1 MIVLIRG
8 QVNIMGKV
16 LSLDI
21 GASSIKSG
29 LVDINGNISEEKRTV
44 LKEETYSGFIDAVKS
59 IMAGL
64 DEKPAGIAAALPG
77 GYDIEKDEIFAPNL
91 NILNGKHIRTDLESI
106 FNIKVL
112 AENDA
117 NLAAYGEYVFGD
129 KKSVKNMVFC
139 TLGSGFGGGLILNGK
154 LLQSNITLFEIGHLS
169 IDFHGRQCGCGR
181 LGCLD
186 EYCSTGGLK
195 EIYKNITGKEINPVQ
210 LGELAS
216 SGDIHA
222 LEAFK
227 EYGRLLAGAFANI
240 SALFCPE
247 KIKFGGGLSELAE
260 YYIQP
265 MEEEF
270 NNIIFPAYKGRVK
283 IERAALKNQAG
294 MAGGAALFFG
304 L

>member
-1 MIVLIRG
+1 ME
-8 QVNIMGKV
+8 KV

-29 LVDINGNISEEKRTV
+29 LVDINGNISEEKRV
-44 LKEETYSGFIDAVKS
+44 VIKEESYNGFIDAVKS
-59 IMAGL
+59 IMAEL
-64 DEKPAGIAAALPG
+64 SEKPAGIAAALPG

-91 NILNGKHIRTDLESI
+91 HILNGRHIKNDLESI

-154 LLQSNITLFEIGHLS
+154 LLQSNITLFEIGHMS

-181 LGCLD
+181 CGCLD

-195 EIYKNITGKEINPVQ
+195 EIYKSISGKDVNPVQ
-210 LGELAS
+210 LGELAAK
-216 SGDIHA
+216 GDAQA
-222 LEAFK
+222 LESFK

-260 YYIQP
+260 YYILP
-265 MEEEF
+265 LEEEF
-270 NNIIFPAYKGRVK
+270 NKIVFPAYKGRVK
-283 IERAALKNQAG
+283 IERAILKNQAG

>member
-1 MIVLIRG
+1 MA
-8 QVNIMGKV
+8 KV

-29 LVDINGNISEEKRTV
+29 LVDINGIISEEKRTII
-44 LKEETYSGFIDAVKS
+44 KEESYNGFIDAVKS
-59 IMAGL
+59 IMAGISA
-64 DEKPAGIAAALPG
+64 KPEGIAVALPG
-77 GYDIEKDEIFAPNL
+77 GYDVEKDEIFAPNL
-91 NILNGKHIRTDLESI
+91 HILNGKHIRKDLESI
-106 FNIKVL
+106 FNTKVL

-117 NLAAYGEYVFGD
+117 NLAAYGEYVFGE

-154 LLQSNITLFEIGHLS
+154 LLQSNISLFEIGHIS

-181 LGCLD
+181 RGCLD

-195 EIYKNITGKEINPVQ
+195 AIYKNITGKEINPIQ
-210 LGELAS
+210 LGEHAS
-216 SGDIHA
+216 SGDTYA
-222 LEAFK
+222 LEAFR
-227 EYGRLLAGAFANI
+227 EYGILLAGAFANI

-260 YYIQP
+260 YYMQP

-270 NNIIFPAYKGRVK
+270 NKIIFPAYKGRVK
-283 IERAALKNQAG
+283 IERAVLKNQAG
-294 MAGGAALFFG
+294 MAGGTALFFG

>member
-91 NILNGKHIRTDLESI
+91 NILNGKDIRTDLESI

-181 LGCLD
+181 QGCLD

-216 SGDIHA
+216 SGDIQA
-222 LEAFK
+222 LEAFR

>member
-1 MIVLIRG
+1 ME
-8 QVNIMGKV
+8 KV

-29 LVDINGNISEEKRTV
+29 LVDINGNISEEKRV
-44 LKEETYSGFIDAVKS
+44 VIKEESYNGFIDAVKS
-59 IMAGL
+59 IMAEL
-64 DEKPAGIAAALPG
+64 SEKPAGITAALPG

-91 NILNGKHIRTDLESI
+91 HILNGRHIKNDLENT

-154 LLQSNITLFEIGHLS
+154 LLQSNITLFEIGHMS

-181 LGCLD
+181 CGCLD

-195 EIYKNITGKEINPVQ
+195 EIYKSISGKDVNPVQ
-210 LGELAS
+210 LGELAAK
-216 SGDIHA
+216 GDAQA
-222 LEAFK
+222 LESFK

-260 YYIQP
+260 YYILP
-265 MEEEF
+265 LEEEF
-270 NNIIFPAYKGRVK
+270 NKIVFPAYKGRVK
-283 IERAALKNQAG
+283 IERAILKNQAG

>member
-91 NILNGKHIRTDLESI
+91 HILNGRHIRTDLESI

-270 NNIIFPAYKGRVK
+270 NKIIFPAYKGRVK

>member
-1 MIVLIRG
+1 MA
-8 QVNIMGKV
+8 KV

-29 LVDINGNISEEKRTV
+29 LVDVNGIISEEKRIV
-44 LKEETYSGFIDAVKS
+44 IKEESYSGFIDAVKS
-59 IMAGL
+59 IMAEIS
-64 DEKPAGIAAALPG
+64 EKPAGIAAALPG

-91 NILNGKHIRTDLESI
+91 HILNGKHIRNDLESI

-154 LLQSNITLFEIGHLS
+154 LLQSNISLFEIGHMS

-181 LGCLD
+181 YGCLD

-195 EIYKNITGKEINPVQ
+195 EIYKNITGKEVNPVH

-216 SGDIHA
+216 SGDTYA
-222 LEAFK
+222 LEAFR

-260 YYIQP
+260 YYMQTL
-265 MEEEF
+265 EEEF
-270 NNIIFPAYKGRVK
+270 NKIIFPSYKGRVK
-283 IERAALKNQAG
+283 IERAVLKNQAG
-294 MAGGAALFFG
+294 MAGGAALFFE

>member
-1 MIVLIRG
+1 MA
-8 QVNIMGKV
+8 KV

-29 LVDINGNISEEKRTV
+29 LVNINGIISEEKRTV
-44 LKEETYSGFIDAVKS
+44 IKEESYNGFIDAVKS
-59 IMAGL
+59 IMAGIS
-64 DEKPAGIAAALPG
+64 EKPEGIAVALPG
-77 GYDIEKDEIFAPNL
+77 GYDVEKDEIFAPNL
-91 NILNGKHIRTDLESI
+91 HILNGKHIRKDLESI
-106 FNIKVL
+106 FNTKVL

-117 NLAAYGEYVFGD
+117 NLAAYGEYVFGE

-154 LLQSNITLFEIGHLS
+154 LLQSNISLFEIGHIS

-181 LGCLD
+181 RGCLD

-195 EIYKNITGKEINPVQ
+195 AIYKNITGKEINPIQ
-210 LGELAS
+210 LGEHAS
-216 SGDIHA
+216 SGDTYA
-222 LEAFK
+222 LEAFR
-227 EYGRLLAGAFANI
+227 EYGILLAGAFANI

-260 YYIQP
+260 YYMQP

-270 NNIIFPAYKGRVK
+270 NKIIFPAYKGRVK
-283 IERAALKNQAG
+283 IERAVLKNQAG
-294 MAGGAALFFG
+294 MAGGTALFFG

>member
-1 MIVLIRG
+1 MA
-8 QVNIMGKV
+8 KV

-29 LVDINGNISEEKRTV
+29 LVNINGIISEEKRTV
-44 LKEETYSGFIDAVKS
+44 IKEESYNGFIDAVKS
-59 IMAGL
+59 IMAGIS
-64 DEKPAGIAAALPG
+64 EKPEGIAVALPG
-77 GYDIEKDEIFAPNL
+77 GYDVEKDEIFAPNL
-91 NILNGKHIRTDLESI
+91 HILNGKHIRKDLESI
-106 FNIKVL
+106 FNTKVL

-117 NLAAYGEYVFGD
+117 NLAAYGEYVFGE

-154 LLQSNITLFEIGHLS
+154 LLQSNISLFEIGHIS

-181 LGCLD
+181 RGCLD

-195 EIYKNITGKEINPVQ
+195 AIYKNITGKEINPIQ
-210 LGELAS
+210 LGEHAS
-216 SGDIHA
+216 SGDTYA
-222 LEAFK
+222 LEAFR
-227 EYGRLLAGAFANI
+227 EYGILLAGAFANI

-260 YYIQP
+260 YYMQP

-270 NNIIFPAYKGRVK
+270 NKIIFPVYKGRVK
-283 IERAALKNQAG
+283 IERAVLKNQAG
-294 MAGGAALFFG
+294 MAGGTALFFG

>member
-1 MIVLIRG
+1 MAKI
-8 QVNIMGKV
+8 

-29 LVDINGNISEEKRTV
+29 LVDITGIISEEKRTII
-44 LKEETYSGFIDAVKS
+44 KEESYSGFIDAVKS
-59 IMAGL
+59 IMVDL
-64 DEKPAGIAAALPG
+64 SEKPAGIVAALPG
-77 GYDIEKDEIFAPNL
+77 GYDIENDEIFAPNL
-91 NILNGKHIRTDLESI
+91 NILNGKHIKKDLEDI
-106 FNIKVL
+106 FNIKVM

-154 LLQSNITLFEIGHLS
+154 LLQSHISLFEIGHIS
-169 IDFHGRQCGCGR
+169 IDLHGRQCGCGR
-181 LGCLD
+181 CGCLD

-195 EIYKNITGKEINPVQ
+195 EIYKNITGNDITQVQ

-216 SGDIHA
+216 TGDTNA
-222 LEAFK
+222 LKAFDQ
-227 EYGRLLAGAFANI
+227 YGRLLAGAFANI
-240 SALFCPE
+240 AALFCPE
-247 KIKFGGGLSELAE
+247 KIKFGGGLSELAV
-260 YYIQP
+260 YYTSA

-270 NNIIFPAYKGRVK
+270 NKIIFPAYKGRVK
-283 IERAALKNQAG
+283 IESSVLKNQAG

>member
-1 MIVLIRG
+1 MA
-8 QVNIMGKV
+8 KV

-29 LVDINGNISEEKRTV
+29 LVDINGIISEEKRTV
-44 LKEETYSGFIDAVKS
+44 IKEESYNGFIDAVKS
-59 IMAGL
+59 IMSEIS
-64 DEKPAGIAAALPG
+64 EKPAGIAAALPG

-91 NILNGKHIRTDLESI
+91 HILNGKHIKKDLENI

-154 LLQSNITLFEIGHLS
+154 LLQSNITLFEIGHMS

-181 LGCLD
+181 RGCLD

-216 SGDIHA
+216 KGDNYA
-222 LEAFK
+222 LEAFS

-240 SALFCPE
+240 SASFC
-247 KIKFGGGLSELAE
+247 SS
-260 YYIQP
+260 
-265 MEEEF
+265 
-270 NNIIFPAYKGRVK
+270 N
-283 IERAALKNQAG
+283 LK
-294 MAGGAALFFG
+294 L
-304 L
+304 

>member
-129 KKSVKNMVFC
+129 KKSVKNMV
-139 TLGSGFGGGLILNGK
+139 S
-154 LLQSNITLFEIGHLS
+154 
-169 IDFHGRQCGCGR
+169 
-181 LGCLD
+181 
-186 EYCSTGGLK
+186 
-195 EIYKNITGKEINPVQ
+195 
-210 LGELAS
+210 
-216 SGDIHA
+216 
-222 LEAFK
+222 
-227 EYGRLLAGAFANI
+227 
-240 SALFCPE
+240 
-247 KIKFGGGLSELAE
+247 
-260 YYIQP
+260 
-265 MEEEF
+265 
-270 NNIIFPAYKGRVK
+270 
-283 IERAALKNQAG
+283 
-294 MAGGAALFFG
+294 
-304 L
+304 

>member
-1 MIVLIRG
+1 MA
-8 QVNIMGKV
+8 KV
-16 LSLDI
+16 LSLDV

-29 LVDINGNISEEKRTV
+29 LVDINGIISEEKRTV
-44 LKEETYSGFIDAVKS
+44 IKEESYNSFIDTVKA
-59 IMAGL
+59 IMKEIS
-64 DEKPAGIAAALPG
+64 EKPAGIAVALPG

-91 NILNGKHIRTDLESI
+91 HILNGKHIRNDLESI

-117 NLAAYGEYVFGD
+117 NLAAYGEYVFGE
-129 KKSVKNMVFC
+129 KKSIKNMVFC

-154 LLQSNITLFEIGHLS
+154 LLQSNISLFEIGHIS
-169 IDFHGRQCGCGR
+169 IDFHGRKCGCGR
-181 LGCLD
+181 CGCLD

-195 EIYKNITGKEINPVQ
+195 EIYKNITGKDVNPIQ

-216 SGDIHA
+216 SGNVYA
-222 LEAFK
+222 LETFR
-227 EYGRLLAGAFANI
+227 EYGILLAGAFANI

-270 NNIIFPAYKGRVK
+270 NRIIFPAYKGRIK
-283 IERAALKNQAG
+283 IERAVLKNQAG
-294 MAGGAALFFG
+294 MAGGTALFFG